1 MVVSIL
7 PHAEL
12 GLNNHRKDVP
22 HFSYQPNTFSG
33 MSQEA
38 GKIKSRDDSVDFT
51 KSFKVDDLIRIL
63 PAHSCHTAAFHP
75 HYHLMEKN
83 ENGEQVITDTISPCR
98 GW

>member
-1 MVVSIL
+1 
-7 PHAEL
+7 
-12 GLNNHRKDVP
+12 
-22 HFSYQPNTFSG
+22 

-51 KSFKVDDLIRIL
+51 KSFKVGDLIRIL

-83 ENGEQVITDTISPCR
+83 GGGEQIIIDTIFPCR